1 MLRIQYAPD
10 ERSGSNDASKRLAER
25 FGIPEEEVKKLLTPK
40 SNEPAPLPKIEPI
53 IMNQN
58 RDTRSGWN
66 AISTLGALLGIVGIL
81 SLIVVIMMMM
91 NHHHER
97 MMVEHIP
104 PPPSA
109 VLPTPAPAPPAAAT
123 MPDSCCTPSSAQTTE
138 ESKTEEPKPQTPAK
152 PKRKVSRQSS
162 AYKTSN
168 SMEAEERL
176 AELRAEGNSK
186 AKITTT
192 KKNGVLMFEVK

>member
-25 FGIPEEEVKKLLTPK
+25 FGIPEEEVKKLITPK
-40 SNEPAPLPKIEPI
+40 PNEPAPLPKIEPI
-53 IMNQN
+53 MKQN

-81 SLIVVIMMMM
+81 SLIVVIMMLM

-97 MMVEHIP
+97 MIVEHIP
-104 PPPSA
+104 PPP
-109 VLPTPAPAPPAAAT
+109 VLPTPAPAPAPPAAAP
-123 MPDSCCTPSSAQTTE
+123 MPDSCCTPAQAQA
-138 ESKTEEPKPQTPAK
+138 TEEPKPETQAA
-152 PKRKVSRQSS
+152 PKHKVSRRSGTSKTS